1 MFCLQET
8 FTTKNRFLLVLFLF
22 APLFIN
28 SQTANDQLKQVLN
41 EFMATEN
48 PREGIDNLLSVKNI
62 LKKTNDSLQ
71 GHYYLNL
78 GIAYG
83 QINHADSSFFYLKKA
98 EKIAEQTKSDFLL
111 AMIYNTR
118 GLVFMGK
125 AEYEASLD
133 AYQEVMKLAE
143 AKNDPQLNDVLSK
156 TYGNLGGVY
165 YQLGQ
170 IDKALETT
178 KKCLAL
184 SETIRD
190 TTDIALNHLRLAMVY
205 NDLDQLD
212 NGINHLNKARVFFKN
227 LNNPTM
233 LVYAESNL
241 GKIFLKKQQLDS
253 ALAHYQEAH
262 NYAKDLGEQ
271 EEYIS
276 TLLAMANVKL
286 EQNKPSE
293 AENHIQ
299 DALYI
304 ARKNGYSH
312 SEQKA
317 YDLLYKIALKKG
329 RTSDALKYRNAYI
342 KLSDSLSNVEVKA
355 RVAALE
361 KQYETTKKEKEIQKL
376 TFESELNTAN
386 LAKARNELIITTIGG
401 IAIIVV
407 LLLFFI
413 TKRKKE
419 KAELVAQT
427 LQVEAL
433 QKRFME
439 LHSSPSELSVKL
451 DMEELNHKL
460 QTPLTEREFETF
472 KLCIAGKTNSNI
484 AELTHVTVSTV
495 KFHLRNTYSK
505 LGVNNRKEAFQYM
518 LESV

>member
-1 MFCLQET
+1 MSCRLKT
-8 FTTKNRFLLVLFLF
+8 FNTKSRLLFALFLF
-22 APLFIN
+22 APLLIYG
-28 SQTANDQLKQVLN
+28 QTANDELEKVLN

-48 PREGIDNLLSVKNI
+48 PREGIDNLLSLQEIVAQTK
-62 LKKTNDSLQ
+62 DSLQ

-98 EKIAEQTKSDFLL
+98 EKLAKQTKSDFLL

-125 AEYEASLD
+125 ADYEASLE
-133 AYQEVMKLAE
+133 AYQKVLKLAE
-143 AKNDPQLNDVLSK
+143 GKNDPQLNDVLSK

-184 SETIRD
+184 SETIKD

-212 NGINHLNKARVFFKN
+212 EGINHLNKARTFFKN

-241 GKIFLKKQQLDS
+241 GKIFLKKQKLDS
-253 ALAHYQEAH
+253 AFVHYQEAH
-262 NYAKDLGEQ
+262 NYAKTLGEQ
-271 EEYIS
+271 EEYIT
-276 TLLAMANVKL
+276 TLLAMANVRL
-286 EQNKPSE
+286 EQSKYAE
-293 AENHIQ
+293 AEKFTQ
-299 DALYI
+299 SALYI
-304 ARKNGYSH
+304 AKKNGFSH

-329 RTSDALKYRNAYI
+329 KPAEALNYRNAFI
-342 KLSDSLSNVEVKA
+342 KLADSLSNVEVKA
-355 RVAALE
+355 RVADLE
-361 KQYETTKKEKEIQKL
+361 AQYETAKKEKEIQKL
-376 TFESELNTAN
+376 TFESELNDAK
-386 LAKARNELIITTIGG
+386 LAKAKNERTIIAISSLIIIF
-401 IAIIVV
+401 V
-407 LLLFFI
+407 LLLYFI
-413 TKRKKE
+413 TKHKKV
-419 KAELVAQT
+419 KAERAAQT
-427 LQVEAL
+427 LQMEAL

-439 LHSSPSELSVKL
+439 LHKSPSELSVEL
-451 DMEELNHKL
+451 NMEELNQKL
-460 QTPLTEREFETF
+460 HTPLTEREFETL
-472 KLCIAGKTNSNI
+472 KLCIAGKTNATI
-484 AELTHVTVSTV
+484 AADMFVTVSTV
-495 KFHLRNTYSK
+495 KFHLRNAYSK

-518 LESV
+518 LESI